1 MADTLR
7 QSRVRRSDGERTH
20 AAILQAALELASV
33 EGIAALTLGRLAE
46 RVGVSKS
53 GLYAHFRSKRNLQL
67 EVLAAAREIF
77 EREVI
82 ERGLAA
88 SPGRARLE
96 ALCDAY
102 LAYVERRVFPG
113 GCFFAGMLAEFD
125 AQAGELHREAAA
137 DQREWV
143 ELVESLVREAQQ
155 HGELSA
161 ETDPAQLAFDITAA
175 VEHAN
180 YYSVLFDDPTVIERA
195 RRSITAAIAH
205 ARP

>member
-1 MADTLR
+1 MTDTA
-7 QSRVRRSDGERTH
+7 QTSRPRRSDGERTH
-20 AAILQAALELASV
+20 AAILEAALELASV
-33 EGIAALTLGRLAE
+33 EGISALTLGRLAE

-53 GLYAHFRSKRNLQL
+53 GLYAHFRSKRALQL
-67 EVLAAAREIF
+67 EVLAAAREVF

-82 ERGLAA
+82 QRGLAA
-88 SPGRARLE
+88 PPGRARLE

-102 LAYVERRVFPG
+102 LGYVERRVFPG

-125 AQAGELHREAAA
+125 AQSGELHREVAA

-155 HGELSA
+155 RGELA
-161 ETDPAQLAFDITAA
+161 ADTDAVQLAFDITAA

-180 YYSVLFDDPTVIERA
+180 YYSVLFDDKSVIDRA
-195 RRSITAAIAH
+195 HRSIAAAIAR
-205 ARP
+205 ALP